1 VGAASTKVSI
11 VIEKDDFGYPAYCP
25 ELRGCYTQ
33 GDPMEEVLENIRE
46 AVELDL
52 ETLAPEEKKSYLSR
66 EVPTTS
72 IEGGVG

>member
-1 VGAASTKVSI
+1 
-11 VIEKDDFGYPAYCP
+11 
-25 ELRGCYTQ
+25 
-33 GDPMEEVLENIRE
+33 MEEVLENIRE